1 MKLAPFKYEQKHKNP
16 EIAVIH
22 ELISRKQAQS
32 IINEASGRMRS
43 TPFTV
48 GAESQGYSK
57 LRTSKVMYMNEKLI
71 PKAMELSKNVELAMR
86 FRLSHE
92 RFASENFQIMNY
104 GLGGMISGHVDSHG
118 AVFNENG
125 HNQDHKS
132 KNKKPKSFTS
142 VKADLHSRQKDR
154 GIFIPPLSSLL

>member
-1 MKLAPFKYEQKHKNP
+1 MPYLKLAPFKYEQKHKSP

-22 ELISRKQAQS
+22 ELISKNQAQS
-32 IINEASGRMRS
+32 IIEEASGKMRS

-57 LRTSKVMYMNEKLI
+57 LRTSKVMYMNEKLV
-71 PKAMELSKNVELAMR
+71 PKAMELSKNIELAMK

-104 GLGGMISGHVDSHG
+104 GVGGNID
-118 AVFNENG
+118 F
-125 HNQDHKS
+125 
-132 KNKKPKSFTS
+132 
-142 VKADLHSRQKDR
+142 
-154 GIFIPPLSSLL
+154 

>member
-1 MKLAPFKYEQKHKNP
+1 MAIRFFNPFQYQRNESLDKHLRCKWLNHEIPYLKLAPFKYEQKHKNP

-22 ELISRKQAQS
+22 ELISKNQAQS

-104 GLGGMISGHVDSHG
+104 GIGGKISPHIDSD
-118 AVFNENG
+118 NEG
-125 HNQDHKS
+125 TFTEL
-132 KNKKPKSFTS
+132 KN
-142 VKADLHSRQKDR
+142 V
-154 GIFIPPLSSLL
+154 SLF